1 MDSVFLG
8 ANAASFERK
17 GESQAISKITLV
29 VDEENFYSA
38 GDDTG
43 YELTADC
50 PWATQAMADALLTAM
65 RGKTITAYA
74 AGSALLDIST
84 ELGDGITVNGIYS
97 EIGKMDITCDLMD
110 TADVSSDVAGDVEQ
124 EYATVGSLTQ
134 TVNRVRKSVTELIV
148 EAGQITAHITD
159 VQNELESQI
168 TWTAESLTSQI
179 TDTKNG
185 LESQIQQTTTS
196 LTSTITDT
204 KNDLESQIQQTS
216 SSLTSQIRDA
226 EDNIS
231 SIEQKVDNITLSVD
245 NGEDRSSIS
254 LSVDGVEVDSVT
266 VRFTGGVVF
275 ESDLAEG
282 NTSINGACID
292 TGEIDV
298 DYINLYGEMGVR
310 ESRHGSV
317 GGYIGYCEGHSD
329 TGIGVMEDYDSGQCI
344 CTNGGAKLA
353 YGADDFYIG
362 VSRSNVFASETIN
375 IDSDRRVKDDIRYDL
390 NDYEAFFRALKPC
403 SYKLKRGTSGRRHT
417 GFIAQEL
424 EQALLD
430 SGKTSADLAA
440 YCYDPD
446 ARRYENTDMD
456 PKTAPT
462 GCYKIRYS
470 ELIAL
475 NTAMIQK
482 LMAEV
487 DALKTHV
494 AELEANNN
502 G

>member
-65 RGKTITAYA
+65 RGRTITAYA
-74 AGSALLDIST
+74 AGSALLDISA
-84 ELGDGITVNGIYS
+84 ELGDGITVNGVYS
-97 EIGKMDITCDLMD
+97 EIGKMDIACDLMD

-168 TWTAESLTSQI
+168 TLTAESLTSQI

-282 NTSINGACID
+282 NTSIDGACID

-310 ESRHGSV
+310 ESRRGSV

-390 NDYEAFFRALKPC
+390 DDYEAFFRALKPC

-446 ARRYENTDMD
+446 ARRYESTDMD

>member
-74 AGSALLDIST
+74 AGSALLDISA
-84 ELGDGITVNGIYS
+84 ELGDGITVNGVYS

-110 TADVSSDVAGDVEQ
+110 TADVSSDVAGEVEQ

-168 TWTAESLTSQI
+168 TLTAESLTSQI

-282 NTSINGACID
+282 NTSIDGACID

-310 ESRHGSV
+310 ESRRGSV

-390 NDYEAFFRALKPC
+390 DDYEAFFRALKPC

-446 ARRYENTDMD
+446 ARRYESTDMD